1 MSCHQNDIL
10 LEQLFEKYLDK
21 GYNRKMA
28 EELAIIE
35 FENKSI

>member
-1 MSCHQNDIL
+1 MSCHYNEIL

-21 GYNRKMA
+21 GYDEKKA
-28 EELAIIE
+28 GELAVVE